1 MSGKR
6 GQVTSSQTSSM
17 HPGLMQR
24 SDIVYVEIP
33 PLSGWWQKECSVTT
47 TITRLVR
54 WLSMCRLQSGYGLT
68 HGAPDSPRYLT
79 VANVHTL
86 VYM

>member
-6 GQVTSSQTSSM
+6 GQVTSNQTSRV

-54 WLSMCRLQSGYGLT
+54 WLSMCRVQRVEMDLLMGPQT
-68 HGAPDSPRYLT
+68 HLD
-79 VANVHTL
+79 TL
-86 VYM
+86 LLLLMYIP

>member
-1 MSGKR
+1 
-6 GQVTSSQTSSM
+6 
-17 HPGLMQR
+17 MQR
-24 SDIVYVEIP
+24 DNDDH
-33 PLSGWWQKECSVTT
+33 KACSV
-47 TITRLVR
+47 VKHV
-54 WLSMCRLQSGYGLT
+54 QSAESGDGLT